1 MPVAEEV
8 MPEIVVNGHL
18 LTPHQV
24 DTFEAACMTLRMCLT
39 DVRMR
44 DHMGPLIGLKY
55 LQGLGEI
62 EAMMLETE

>member
-1 MPVAEEV
+1 
-8 MPEIVVNGHL
+8 
-18 LTPHQV
+18 
-24 DTFEAACMTLRMCLT
+24 MTLRMCLT

-44 DHMGPLIGLKY
+44 DHMGPLIGMKY